1 MRRASVVLVLSAVVA
16 VAGCGSG
23 EGPGEPLLSGSLA
36 GEYQGRPFT
45 PAFGFA
51 TPYQTT
57 NLIAVGDGPL
67 NCASPERNDPPSGTN
82 VLLAVPALEVAT
94 YSSVLVQV
102 MQNNGSFYSTG
113 SNTGTVTLTAVTAT
127 SVAGSVSYNYTDGDG
142 HTYGIS
148 GSFEVI
154 RCPN

>member
-1 MRRASVVLVLSAVVA
+1 MRRPAVALVLAAVVA
-16 VAGCGSG
+16 VAACGAG
-23 EGPGEPLLSGSLA
+23 EGAGEPLLSGSLA
-36 GEYQGRPFT
+36 GEYQGQPFA

-57 NLIAVGDGPL
+57 NLIALGDGPL

-102 MQNNGSFYSTG
+102 MQNKGSFYSTG
-113 SNTGTVTLTAVTAT
+113 SNTGTVTLATVTAT
-127 SVAGSVSYNYTDGDG
+127 SVAGSVTYSYTDDEG